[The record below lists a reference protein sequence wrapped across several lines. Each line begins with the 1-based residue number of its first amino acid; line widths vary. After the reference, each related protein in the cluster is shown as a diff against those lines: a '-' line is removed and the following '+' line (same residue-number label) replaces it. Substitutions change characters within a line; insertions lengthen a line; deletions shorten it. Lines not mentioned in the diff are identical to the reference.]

1 MIAAMRKNGLVL
13 AVFALLATGLV
24 AITNKLTE
32 HKIAEQAELQLLG
45 QLNQVIPTSMH
56 DNDLYKSCTLVTA
69 PNALGTDQPMPL
81 YVATKGSKPTA
92 MAIEAIAPN
101 GYNGAIKV
109 LVAADMNGKVTG
121 ARVLQH
127 NETPGLGDKI
137 DIRVTDW
144 ITHFAGKTIDS
155 GNDKRWAVQKDGG
168 QFDQFT
174 GATITPRAVVGAVR
188 DAAWYLHEN
197 KDTLTK
203 QPFNC
208 GGSKA

>member
-13 AVFALLATGLV
+13 AVFALLSTGLV
-24 AITNKLTE
+24 AVTNKLTE
-32 HKIAEQAELQLLG
+32 NKIAEQAELQLLG

-81 YVATKGSKPTA
+81 YVATKGGKPTA

-109 LVAADMNGKVTG
+109 LVAADMSGKVTG

-144 ITHFAGKTIDS
+144 ITHFAGKPSRVRVI
-155 GNDKRWAVQKDGG
+155 NAG
-168 QFDQFT
+168 QSRKT
-174 GATITPRAVVGAVR
+174 VANSTSLPERPLRLARLLVRCGMLRGISTKIRTP
-188 DAAWYLHEN
+188 
-197 KDTLTK
+197 
-203 QPFNC
+203 
-208 GGSKA
+208 